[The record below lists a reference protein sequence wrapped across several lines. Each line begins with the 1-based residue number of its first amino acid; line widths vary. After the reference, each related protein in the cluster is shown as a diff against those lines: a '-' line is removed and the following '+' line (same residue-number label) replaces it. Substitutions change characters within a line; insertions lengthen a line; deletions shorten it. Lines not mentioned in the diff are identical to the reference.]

1 VTPEIAPR
9 IEDTVRARAR
19 RSYERGRLAVA
30 GRNALLIVPLTAI
43 CGRETEAYARCAV
56 IGGLLLLATIGVRWR
71 QWRGPQAANAGLLTG
86 ILPMTAA
93 LLLCRFAAGWPAA
106 AATAAC
112 ASAGLIAGALA
123 VRATLRMDALPPGH
137 LGDTVSSLQRAGY
150 EVYAVLE
157 QGDEFEEFRRRFQ
170 PEDVAGLTQ
179 EPLVQ
184 IRGVYVLRLRILT
197 P

>member
-9 IEDTVRARAR
+9 IEDRVRARAR
-19 RSYERGRLAVA
+19 RSYERGRLTVA

-43 CGRETEAYARCAV
+43 CGREAEAYARCAV
-56 IGGLLLLATIGVRWR
+56 IGALLLLATIGVRWR

-123 VRATLRMDALPPGH
+123 VRATLDPLDAGWREW
-137 LGDTVSSLQRAGY
+137 SAASL
-150 EVYAVLE
+150 
-157 QGDEFEEFRRRFQ
+157 
-170 PEDVAGLTQ
+170 VAGLTAA
-179 EPLVQ
+179 LGCIGIGFGTAVGSAL
-184 IRGVYVLRLRILT
+184 GVAAGAAVTMRAIT
-197 P
+197 SS